1 MRNQR
6 SLLLVPFLFLT
17 ISLMPYPSLQAQET
31 TTFIL
36 VRHAEKADDGTK
48 DPALIQEGEQRAA
61 NLAQHLR
68 VTDISAI
75 YSTSYQR
82 TLDTVQPIANQKQ
95 LEIIRHDPFA
105 EDALQQIMDK
115 HRGGIILISGHSN
128 TTPHLVNLL
137 LGEEKFPQLDESQY
151 DNLYIVTVT
160 DIGSGQVVH
169 LKY

>member
-1 MRNQR
+1 
-6 SLLLVPFLFLT
+6 
-17 ISLMPYPSLQAQET
+17 MPYPTLQAQET

-36 VRHAEKADDGTK
+36 VRHAEKIDDGTK
-48 DPALIQEGEQRAA
+48 DPALTEEGEQRAT

-68 VTDISAI
+68 ATEITAI

-82 TLDTVQPIANQKQ
+82 TLDTVQPIARQKQ
-95 LEIIRHDPFA
+95 LEIIRHDPF
-105 EDALQQIMDK
+105 EENALQQIMK
-115 HRGGIILISGHSN
+115 QHRGGIILISGHSN
-128 TTPHLVNLL
+128 TTPQLVNRL
-137 LGEEKFPQLDESQY
+137 LGEEKISQLDESQY

>member
-1 MRNQR
+1 MQNQR
-6 SLLLVPFLFLT
+6 YLLLFPFLFLLVSLLPNAT
-17 ISLMPYPSLQAQET
+17 IQAQEA

-48 DPALIQEGEQRAA
+48 DPALTEEGKQRAL
-61 NLAQHLR
+61 NLAEHLQQ
-68 VTDISAI
+68 TEITAI
-75 YSTSYQR
+75 YSTSYKR
-82 TLDTVQPIANQKQ
+82 TLHTVQPIAEQKE
-95 LEIIRHDPFA
+95 LDITSHNPF
-105 EDALQQIMDK
+105 EENALQQIMDN

-137 LGEEKFPQLDESQY
+137 LGEERFPQLDESQY